1 MDSLSSD
8 HKEKVDEF
16 KSITGSSTDSEND
29 DKIIEFLTVHDFDL
43 NNAIST
49 YFDSGFDS
57 IGNSSAI
64 NQHDEID
71 KLRPIDTHIT
81 TKMKRLMSVWTKV
94 DR

>member
-71 KLRPIDTHIT
+71 NQVTHRHSHHHQNET
-81 TKMKRLMSVWTKV
+81 PDVSLDQS
-94 DR
+94 